1 MGIVV
6 GGEVALMGVA
16 ITLFA
21 AISVLLFGVLL
32 VVIVRLTFDR
42 IGNHG
47 TRAATGILLL
57 VSCGV
62 YWLVTLYHESR
73 LRDEIERRACLENL
87 REIHR
92 ETLQYVASHGK
103 PPDRLRELA
112 QRLDIKPNQLRC
124 PATGEYQFVPTLE
137 KSSDVVRAYDSAPH
151 RFDFLWIT
159 TGGRHVLFADG
170 EVRWLEETDFQRLF
184 ESD

>member
-1 MGIVV
+1 MNNF
-6 GGEVALMGVA
+6 A

-21 AISVLLFGVLL
+21 AISILLFGVLL

-47 TRAATGILLL
+47 TRAVTGILLL
-57 VSCGV
+57 ASCGV
-62 YWLVTLYHESR
+62 YWMVTLYHESR
-73 LRDEIERRACLENL
+73 LREEIERRACLENL

-103 PPDRLRELA
+103 APERLRELA

-124 PATGEYQFVPTLE
+124 PASGEYQYVPTLE
-137 KSSDVVRAYDSAPH
+137 KSSEIIRAYDSAPH
-151 RFDFLWIT
+151 RFDFIWIRHE
-159 TGGRHVLFADG
+159 GRHVLFGDG
-170 EVRWLEETDFQRLF
+170 EVRWLEEADFQRLL
-184 ESD
+184 ETE